1 MASRLTAGTLTVS
14 ITEGLTITHADT
26 TNNIKHNKTVTASI
40 TGVANISSRVYQL
53 KASTS
58 HTLISFAS
66 DPSSGKFDT
75 EDFKYMRITN
85 LDDTNAINIS
95 LTDASD
101 AGLGFQLNAG
111 DSFVLGALNIDAN
124 TSGDVLTSLAHT
136 VETAH
141 IRTGGAETDV
151 EIVIATA

>member
-1 MASRLTAGTLTVS
+1 MATTVTPATLTTTITES
-14 ITEGLTITHADT
+14 ITLNGVVYDKT
-26 TNNIKHNKTVTASI
+26 TTKSIAS
-40 TGVANISSRVYQL
+40 VATYNSRVYQL

-58 HTLISFAS
+58 HSLINFVS
-66 DPSSGKFDT
+66 DPTSGRFDT

-111 DSFVLGALNIDAN
+111 DSFVLTALNIDAN

>member
-1 MASRLTAGTLTVS
+1 MATTVTPATLTTTITES
-14 ITEGLTITHADT
+14 ITLNGVVYDKTTTKAIAD
-26 TNNIKHNKTVTASI
+26 
-40 TGVANISSRVYQL
+40 VATYNSRVYQL
-53 KASTS
+53 KGSTS
-58 HTLISFAS
+58 HSLINFVS
-66 DPSSGKFDT
+66 DPTSGRFDT

-141 IRTGGAETDV
+141 IRTGASETDV

>member
-1 MASRLTAGTLTVS
+1 MATTVTPATLTTTITES
-14 ITEGLTITHADT
+14 ITLNGVVYDKT
-26 TNNIKHNKTVTASI
+26 TTKSIASVAVYSSTVH
-40 TGVANISSRVYQL
+40 QL

-58 HTLISFAS
+58 HINFVS
-66 DPSSGKFDT
+66 DPTSGRFDT
-75 EDFKYMRITN
+75 DDFKYMRITN

-111 DSFVLGALNIDAN
+111 DSFVLTALNIDAN
-124 TSGDVLTSLAHT
+124 TSGDVLTTLSHT

-141 IRTGGAETDV
+141 IRTGAAETDV